1 MGATAATSAFATVV
15 GLLSDFV
22 SQRKQAKAEDYQE
35 FLDWLSEHRHTEIV
49 ELLGQQSRTVTSIK
63 ALMAQDRQDLN
74 GRLEGLD
81 RVIAGFAGVIDELKP
96 VAEALHPGSAL
107 SEQALDILRQFQKAG
122 ASKALSLSDFGGPST
137 IFIDGKQGNLVI
149 PDERFRDDDL
159 GTLVDLGLLRLE
171 YNSNG
176 RPMYIYTRR
185 ADEVIRVNLTSEA

>member
-1 MGATAATSAFATVV
+1 MGAIAATSAFATVV

-35 FLDWLSEHRHTEIV
+35 FLDWLTEHRHAEIV
-49 ELLGQQSRTVTSIK
+49 ELLCQQSRTVTSIK
-63 ALMAQDRQDLN
+63 ALMTQDRQELN
-74 GRLEGLD
+74 ERLEGLD
-81 RVIAGFAGVIDELKP
+81 RVIAGFAGAIDELKP
-96 VAEALHPGSAL
+96 VAEALHPGAAL
-107 SEQALDILRQFQKAG
+107 SEQALSILRQFHQAG
-122 ASKALSLSDFGGPST
+122 ASKALSLSEFGGPST

-159 GTLVDLGLLRLE
+159 STLVDLGLLRLE

-185 ADEVIRVNLTSEA
+185 ADVLVRLNATPEA